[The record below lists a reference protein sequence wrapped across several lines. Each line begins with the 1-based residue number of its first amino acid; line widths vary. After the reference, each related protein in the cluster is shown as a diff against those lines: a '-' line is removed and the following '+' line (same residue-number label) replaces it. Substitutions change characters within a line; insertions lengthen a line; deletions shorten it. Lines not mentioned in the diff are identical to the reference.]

1 MSKKKKRDPI
11 AIVGYSHRLPGEDR
25 GDFWDLLL
33 RGEDLVT
40 EVAPERWSKETYLH
54 PRKSEPGKAYS
65 FASGSVGDISG
76 FDAHFFGISPREAAQ
91 MDPQQ
96 RLLLELSWNAFEKG
110 GIKPSLWRGAKC
122 GVYVGISSTDHVYRC
137 IDDMAWVDS
146 TSATGNTMSI
156 ASNRLSYF
164 FDLRGPSMSVDTAC
178 SSSLVAFHQA
188 CQAINQSDA
197 DSAIVAGVSLHLHPL
212 GFINFSKTSMLSP
225 KGRCTP
231 FDADGD
237 GYARSEG
244 AGVVLLKRLSHAIAD
259 GDQIFAVVAGTGV
272 NCDGKTSS
280 LTVPSAEA
288 QSALLRDVYTKT
300 GIHPDEL
307 SYLEAHGTG
316 TAVGDPIE
324 TSALGTVLGSKRRNS
339 PLPIG
344 SVKSNIGHLEAAS
357 GMAGLTKALLVLQNR
372 SIPPTIHL
380 KKPNPNIRFDEW
392 GLQVVTETTKLP
404 EKGTLTV
411 GINSFGFGGA
421 NAHVI
426 LQSPSES
433 QISSE
438 SLAAPDQSATV
449 SAPLLL
455 SAKTPAA
462 LQAAAVRHLE
472 WMEAN
477 PEVSF
482 YDQAYAA
489 RVSGEWFSE
498 RLAVSGGR
506 EEVLRS
512 LHNLIEHGEDDHVYT
527 GERVRNA
534 TAPIFVFSGN
544 GSQYAGMGRKLL
556 AESSVFRKAIE
567 EVDTLFAQ
575 HADFSLIE
583 TLQNPACEADLERT
597 EVAQPALF
605 AIQVGLVRMLQDRGI
620 SPGGVMGHSVG
631 EVAAAWA
638 CGAMSLEQAV
648 WLIHERSFQQGK
660 TKGLGQMTAVALSQV
675 DVERLLKAI
684 PRSTRPHLAGVNSP
698 KGVTVAGDPKGLSEL
713 ESLLAD
719 QGVRFKRLDLD
730 YAFHSPVMDPI
741 KADLLAGLEGLKPQ
755 KSSIPFYSTVT
766 GKKLNGSKLGA
777 SYWWKNVRQPV
788 RFEEAVQSAIGAG
801 ASIFVEVGPHPVLRS
816 YLLES
821 LNESEVE
828 GLVATPMTRSH
839 PTANQF
845 KRSFYQLLL
854 SGIPYDEEL
863 LFPVRPSR
871 RVTLP
876 SYPWQKES
884 FQTPQTSEGYL
895 LHRRV
900 KEHALLGYRLKED
913 RFAWENHLDLSAF
926 PYLKDHQVGGVVVF
940 PAAGFVEMAL
950 AAGSIRHPS
959 EEIELEDFEIHVPL
973 LLSETHSKT
982 VRLSLEEQSGNF
994 SIKSRDRLSQDR
1006 WVSHVSGRLFPSISA
1021 LTGDGIVNSGRLESR
1036 NTTITGTELYAMASE
1051 VGLEYGEAFR
1061 PISSIHLDTEGVS
1074 LVAKLETPHCLL
1086 EKMEG
1091 YLLHPTYLDGALQ
1104 SLVGLLS
1111 VVSVTGSSMT
1121 AAKAFLPIRA
1131 EKLQLLQRGVVVSS
1145 AEVTVRKH
1153 TRRAILADI
1162 VLKGAD
1168 GTSVA
1173 KVEGMRFRATQL
1185 VIRPSE
1191 RARFLATTLISKPRP
1206 RRRAAEFLTPQDL
1219 CKETALTLSEI
1230 NHSEMQHRVIGETEP
1245 LLEVLCAMYAK
1256 EAIKVVT
1263 SGVSLWHPE
1272 HLLESGAVSKD
1283 QRSFFCNLVEML
1295 KQDGTLTQQG
1305 DGSCKWVEEKHPEQQ
1320 VSSQE
1325 LWKMLIGDHPDS
1337 ATLIRAVGRIGMHL
1351 PEILGGSI
1359 TTSSLLPR
1367 EWSEGFRF
1375 QQPGAY
1381 RDLHISLLSAL
1392 EVFVKRDPQVSRLR
1406 VLWILGNQ
1414 VRGEEFLAPWMKE
1427 NLCDMVLTVPT
1438 AQAEMDLSARM
1449 APYPAVRVEL
1459 YNPFSEVSPSAE
1471 VLGGKFDLIV
1481 VGGEMGALVESGCLP
1496 KLNDLLLPGGVL
1508 SFAEHGPDRVRDF
1521 LFGGGNDWWLI
1532 TESEVAIS
1540 RLRGWMAWENYLEN
1554 VGFVETEFLKRSGN
1568 AAGAESGPFLAFA
1581 QAPLNSSKEKII
1593 ASEEGGS
1600 SEGEEWL
1607 LAFDGE
1613 YSASVAL
1620 AMVPHLEES
1629 HGKCCLQ
1636 SFAQASDTIWSEERI
1651 QESWVSLLAHAGTA
1665 SRGIIFLLGLGEA
1678 SGEIMEAHKKLEER
1692 IMALNSLLKEAT
1704 LQCPG
1709 IPVTV
1714 VTWGSFQHTANAG
1727 AMTASLEAG
1736 LLGFVRVARN
1746 EYIGTPIRILD
1757 VDPRLTSGES
1767 VVEIVSE
1774 LLNSDLE
1781 DEVILHGGS
1790 RSVSRLTVTDPFASE
1805 ATSNSDIALDFSQP
1819 GSFKNLLWR
1828 RSGDK
1833 KLQPGEVEIEVHA
1846 SGLNFRDVMYAMGLL
1861 PDEAL
1866 ESGFAGQTLG
1876 MELSGVVTAVGS
1888 EVELFDKGDEVI
1900 AFAPSAFASRVVTR
1914 REAVMRKPRN
1924 WSFES
1929 AATIPTAFFTVYY
1942 ALEEL
1947 ARVKAGERLLIHGAA
1962 GGVGIAAIQIA
1973 SHFGLEIFATAGSDE
1988 KRDFVKL
1995 LGVDHVLDSRSL
2007 SFANEILSL
2016 TEGEG
2021 VDVILNSLAGEAI
2034 NRNLKILRPFGRFLE
2049 LGKRDFYENSR
2060 IGLRPFRNNI
2070 SYFGI
2075 DADQLMAEDSLLTAR
2090 VFSKIS
2096 DLFEAGVLKPLPYTA
2111 FDASE
2116 VAEAFRFM
2124 QHSRQVGKVV
2134 VRQPVASILSLAQE
2148 PDNARCT
2155 IHVDGTYL
2163 ITGGTSG
2170 FGFQSAEW
2178 LVDRGAKS
2186 LVLTS
2191 RRALLDEHVKE
2202 AVARMESKGVIVTVA
2217 ACDITK
2223 RDDLQRLLVSIRE
2236 WMPPLKGVIHS
2247 AMVIDDS
2254 LLQKMSREQLTRVM
2268 SPKVLGAL
2276 LLDELTRQDPLDL
2289 FVIYS
2294 SATTS
2299 FGNPGQG
2306 AYVAANM
2313 VMESLSTRR
2322 KSEGLPSTCVAWGPI
2337 GDAGYLA
2344 RNEEIREALCSRMG
2358 GMPLRS
2364 GEALAVLDSLAACG
2378 AGNTAWLDLD
2388 WGKLSHFLPS
2398 AAAPRFA
2405 LLRHL
2410 GGEESSSGVDGNN
2423 LRDELSQLDQAELLT
2438 AVTDH
2443 LKHEISKILRIE
2455 AVKLDVKKSLF
2466 EMGMDSLM
2474 GVELVGS
2481 LEANLGIHLPI
2492 LALTEGP
2499 TISKLSERVTAML
2512 ITDNTQEPQL
2522 AGDLSNVEKQVRLLA
2537 SQHGASE
2544 ITQDEITEI
2553 AHTAAAQALR

>member
-1 MSKKKKRDPI
+1 MNKSTAKDPI
-11 AIVGYSHRLPGEDR
+11 VIVGYSHRLPGEDR

-33 RGEDLVT
+33 NGEDLVT
-40 EVAPERWSKETYLH
+40 EVSPDRWAKETYLH

-110 GIKPSLWRGAKC
+110 AIKPSLWRGAKC
-122 GVYVGISSTDHVYRC
+122 GVYVGISSTDHVYCC
-137 IDDMAWVDS
+137 IDDMALVDS

-188 CQAINQSDA
+188 CQAMNQGEA

-244 AGVVLLKRLSHAIAD
+244 AGVVLLKRLSQAIAE

-288 QSALLRDVYTKT
+288 QGALLREVYTKA

-324 TSALGTVLGSKRRNS
+324 TSALGAVLGSKRRNA

-380 KKPNPNIRFDEW
+380 KKPNPNIRFEEW

-404 EKGTLTV
+404 EKGILTV

-426 LQSPSES
+426 LQSPPES
-433 QISSE
+433 QKSAEPLSV
-438 SLAAPDQSATV
+438 PDYSTPL

-498 RLAVSGGR
+498 RLAVEGER
-506 EEVLRS
+506 EEVMRS
-512 LHNLIEHGEDDHVYT
+512 LHNLIEHGEDEHVYI

-534 TAPIFVFSGN
+534 TSPIYVFSGN

-556 AESSVFRKAIE
+556 EESSVFRMAVE

-583 TLQNPACEADLERT
+583 TLENPACEVDLERT

-605 AIQVGLVRMLQDRGI
+605 AIQVGLVRMLEDRGV

-684 PRSTRPHLAGVNSP
+684 PRAFRPHLAGVNSP
-698 KGVTVAGDPKGLSEL
+698 KGVTVAGDPKGLAEL

-741 KADLLAGLEGLKPQ
+741 KADLLTGLEEFKPQ
-755 KSSIPFYSTVT
+755 KGSIPFYSTVT
-766 GKKLNGSKLGA
+766 GKKLNGSKLDA

-788 RFEEAVQSAIGAG
+788 RFEEAVRSAIGAG

-821 LNESEVE
+821 LNESDVE
-828 GLVATPMTRSH
+828 GLVATPMIRSH

-845 KRSFYQLLL
+845 ERSFYQLLL

-871 RVTLP
+871 RVTVP

-895 LHRRV
+895 LHQRV
-900 KEHALLGYRLKED
+900 KEHPLLGYRLKED

-926 PYLKDHQVGGVVVF
+926 PFLKDHQVGGVVVF

-950 AAGSIRHPS
+950 AAGFIRYPS
-959 EEIELEDFEIHVPL
+959 EEIEWEDFEIHAPL

-982 VRLSLEEQSGNF
+982 VRLSLDEQSGNF

-1006 WVSHVSGRLFPSISA
+1006 WVSHVSGRLFPSVSA
-1021 LTGDGIVNSGRLESR
+1021 LTGEWIVNSGPVESR
-1036 NTTITGTELYAMASE
+1036 NMTIAGTQLYAMASE

-1061 PISSIHLDTEGVS
+1061 SISSIHLDAEGVS
-1074 LVAKLETPHCLL
+1074 LIAKLETPDCLL

-1104 SLVGLLS
+1104 ALVGLLS
-1111 VVSVTGSSMT
+1111 VGSERGSSIM

-1131 EKLQLLQRGVVVSS
+1131 EKLRLLQRGAAVSS
-1145 AEVTVRKH
+1145 AEVKVRKH

-1162 VLKGAD
+1162 VLKGGN
-1168 GTSVA
+1168 GTTIA
-1173 KVEGMRFRATQL
+1173 KIEGMRFRATQL

-1206 RRRAAEFLTPQDL
+1206 RRRAVEFLTPQDL

-1230 NHSEMQHRVIGETEP
+1230 NHSEMQQRLIGETEP
-1245 LLEVLCAMYAK
+1245 LLEVLCSTYAK
-1256 EAIKVVT
+1256 EALKVIT
-1263 SGVSLWHPE
+1263 GDVSVWHPE
-1272 HLLESGAVSKD
+1272 HLLESGAVAQG
-1283 QRSFFCNLVEML
+1283 QRSFFCNLVEIL
-1295 KQDGTLTQQG
+1295 KQDGVLTQQG
-1305 DGSCKWVEEKHPEQQ
+1305 DGSYRWGEEHQEQQ

-1351 PEILGGSI
+1351 PKILSGSI
-1359 TTSSLLPR
+1359 SVSTLLPR

-1381 RDLHISLLSAL
+1381 RDLHSSLLSAL
-1392 EVFVKRDPQVSRLR
+1392 EVFVKRSPEVTRLR
-1406 VLWILGNQ
+1406 VLWILGNH

-1427 NLCDMVLTVPT
+1427 NLCEMVLTVPT
-1438 AQAEMDLSARM
+1438 AQAEMDLTARM
-1449 APYPAVRVEL
+1449 NPYPSVRVEH
-1459 YNPFSEVSPSAE
+1459 YNPLANVSPSADAM
-1471 VLGGKFDLIV
+1471 GGEFDLIV
-1481 VGGEMGALVESGCLP
+1481 VGGEMGDLVDKGCFP

-1508 SFAEHGPDRVRDF
+1508 SFAERGPDRVRNF

-1532 TESEVAIS
+1532 TESEDAIS
-1540 RLRGWMAWENYLEN
+1540 RLRGWPAWNNYLGSI
-1554 VGFVETEFLKRSGN
+1554 GFMHTEILKRDDNEEGS
-1568 AAGAESGPFLAFA
+1568 EYGPFLAFA
-1581 QAPLNSSKEKII
+1581 QAPFNDPKKKITT
-1593 ASEEGGS
+1593 SEEEAFSDGD
-1600 SEGEEWL
+1600 EWL
-1607 LAFDGE
+1607 LAFDSE
-1613 YSASVAL
+1613 YSTSIAL
-1620 AMVPHLEES
+1620 AMVPYLEVS
-1629 HGKCCLQ
+1629 DSTCCLK
-1636 SFAQASDTIWSEERI
+1636 SFTNASNEIWSEDLVQNRWE
-1651 QESWVSLLAHAGTA
+1651 SLLAHVGTT
-1665 SRGIIFLLGLGEA
+1665 SRGIIFLLGLGE
-1678 SGEIMEAHKKLEER
+1678 SSDEVMVTHNKLEER
-1692 IMALNSLLKEAT
+1692 IVALNTLLKEAT
-1704 LQCPG
+1704 LKCPG
-1709 IPVTV
+1709 LPVTV
-1714 VTWGSFQHTANAG
+1714 VTSGSFQPG
-1727 AMTASLEAG
+1727 AATGSMTASLEAG

-1746 EYIGTPIRILD
+1746 EYVGTPIRIVD
-1757 VDPRLTSGES
+1757 VDPRFTGEES
-1767 VVEIVSE
+1767 AAEIVSE

-1790 RSVSRLTVTDPFASE
+1790 RSVSRLTVTHPFTSE
-1805 ATSNSDIALDFSQP
+1805 ATSDSDIALDFSQP

-1833 KLQPGEVEIEVHA
+1833 KLKPGEVEIKVHA

-1888 EVELFDKGDEVI
+1888 EVELFDRGDEVI

-1914 REAVMRKPRN
+1914 QEAVMRKPRS

-1947 ARVKAGERLLIHGAA
+1947 ARAKAGERLLIHGAA

-1995 LGVDHVLDSRSL
+1995 LGADHVLDSRSL
-2007 SFANEILSL
+2007 SFADEILSL
-2016 TEGEG
+2016 TGGQG
-2021 VDVILNSLAGEAI
+2021 VDIILNSLAGEAI
-2034 NRNLKILRPFGRFLE
+2034 TRNLKILRPFGRFLE

-2060 IGLRPFRNNI
+2060 VALRPFRNNI

-2075 DADQLMAEDSLLTAR
+2075 DADQLMAEQPELTAR

-2134 VRQPVASILSLAQE
+2134 VRQPVASVLSIAQE
-2148 PDNARCT
+2148 QNNARCT
-2155 IHVDGTYL
+2155 IHADGTYL

-2170 FGFQSAEW
+2170 FGLQSAEW

-2186 LVLTS
+2186 LVLAS
-2191 RRALLDEHVKE
+2191 RRAFLDEQGKE
-2202 AVARMESKGVIVTVA
+2202 AVARMESHGVTVTVA

-2223 RDDLQRLLVSIRE
+2223 REDLHRLLDSIRE
-2236 WMPPLKGVIHS
+2236 WMLPLKGVIHS

-2254 LLQKMSREQLTRVM
+2254 LLQKMSRDQLARVM

-2276 LLDELTRQDPLDL
+2276 LLDELTRQDELDL
-2289 FVIYS
+2289 FVLYS

-2322 KSEGLPSTCVAWGPI
+2322 KAEGLPSTCIAWGPI

-2344 RNEEIREALCSRMG
+2344 RNDKIREALCSRMG

-2364 GEALAVLDSLAACG
+2364 GEALAVLDALAACG

-2388 WGKLSHFLPS
+2388 WGKLSRFLPS
-2398 AAAPRFA
+2398 SSAPRFA

-2410 GGEESSSGVDGNN
+2410 CEEESSSGVAGNN
-2423 LRDELSQLDQAELLT
+2423 LRDELSQLDQEELLT

-2492 LALTEGP
+2492 LVLTEGP

-2512 ITDNTQEPQL
+2512 SSEIPEEPQQSG
-2522 AGDLSNVEKQVRLLA
+2522 ALSNVEEQARLLA
-2537 SQHGASE
+2537 AQHGVSE

-2553 AHTAAAQALR
+2553 AQSAAVEALR

>member
-1 MSKKKKRDPI
+1 MIKKKKQDPI

-40 EVAPERWSKETYLH
+40 EVAPERWAKESFLH
-54 PRKSEPGKAYS
+54 PRKSEPGMAYS

-110 GIKPSLWRGAKC
+110 RIRPSLWRGRKC
-122 GVYVGISSTDHVYRC
+122 GVYVGISSTDHTYRS
-137 IDDMAWVDS
+137 IDDLAMVDS

-188 CQAINQSDA
+188 CQAMNHGEA

-212 GFINFSKTSMLSP
+212 GFINFSKTSMLSK

-244 AGVVLLKRLSHAIAD
+244 AGVVLLKRLSQAIAD

-288 QSALLRDVYTKT
+288 QGALLREVYARA
-300 GIHPDEL
+300 GINPDEL

-324 TSALGTVLGSKRRNS
+324 TSALGAVLGSKRRNG

-372 SIPPTIHL
+372 CVPPTIHL
-380 KKPNPNIRFDEW
+380 KKPNPNIRFEEW

-426 LQSPSES
+426 LQSPTEFQKSP
-433 QISSE
+433 E
-438 SLAAPDQSATV
+438 SLTAPDHSTPL

-462 LQAAAVRHLE
+462 LQATAVRHLE
-472 WMEAN
+472 WMKAN
-477 PEVSF
+477 PEVSL
-482 YDQAYAA
+482 YDQAYAV
-489 RVSGEWFSE
+489 RVSGEWFPE
-498 RLAVSGGR
+498 RLAVEGER
-506 EEVLRS
+506 EEVMRS
-512 LHNLIEHGEDDHVYT
+512 LQNLIEHGEDDHVYT
-527 GERVRNA
+527 GELIRNA

-556 AESSVFRKAIE
+556 EESSVFRMAVE
-567 EVDTLFAQ
+567 EVDALFTQ

-605 AIQVGLVRMLQDRGI
+605 AIQVGLVRMFEDRGV

-675 DVERLLKAI
+675 DVERFLKAL
-684 PRSTRPHLAGVNSP
+684 PRALRPHLAGTNSP
-698 KGVTVAGDPKGLSEL
+698 NGVTVAGDPKGLAEL
-713 ESLLAD
+713 ESLLAA

-741 KADLLAGLEGLKPQ
+741 KADLLTGLEELKSQ
-755 KSSIPFYSTVT
+755 KGSIPFYSTVT
-766 GKKLNGSKLGA
+766 GKKLNGSKLDA

-788 RFEEAVQSAIGAG
+788 RFEEAVQSAIIAG

-816 YLLES
+816 YL
-821 LNESEVE
+821 VE
-828 GLVATPMTRSH
+828 CLKDADVAGLVATPMTRTHS
-839 PTANQF
+839 TANQF
-845 KRSFYQLLL
+845 EKSFYQLLL
-854 SGIPYDEEL
+854 AGIPYDEER
-863 LFPVRPSR
+863 LFPERPSC
-871 RVTLP
+871 RVSLP
-876 SYPWQKES
+876 YYQWQKER
-884 FQTPQTSEGYL
+884 FETPHTGEGYL
-895 LHRRV
+895 LHLRE
-900 KEHALLGYRLKED
+900 KEHPLLGCRLKED
-913 RFAWENHLDLSAF
+913 RFSWENRLDLSAF
-926 PYLKDHQVGGVVVF
+926 PYLKDHQVGGAIVF

-950 AAGSIRHPS
+950 GAGSICHPS

-982 VRLSLEEQSGNF
+982 VRLTLEEQSGIF
-994 SIKSRDRLSQDR
+994 SIKSRDRLSEDR
-1006 WVSHVSGRLFPSISA
+1006 WVSHVSGRLFPSIIDS
-1021 LTGDGIVNSGRLESR
+1021 TVERSVTQDRLENR
-1036 NTTITGTELYAMASE
+1036 NTKITGTDLYAMASD

-1061 PISSIHLDTEGVS
+1061 PISSIHLDADGAA
-1074 LVAKLETPHCLL
+1074 LVAGLETPACLR

-1104 SLVGLLS
+1104 SLVGLLH
-1111 VVSVTGSSMT
+1111 VGSEKESSR
-1121 AAKAFLPIRA
+1121 AAARAFLPIRA
-1131 EKLQLLQRGVVVSS
+1131 DKLKLLLRGVAVSS
-1145 AEVTVRKH
+1145 AEVNVRKH

-1162 VLKGAD
+1162 ILKG
-1168 GTSVA
+1168 GNGMTVA
-1173 KVEGMRFRATQL
+1173 RVEGMRFRATQL

-1219 CKETALTLSEI
+1219 CKESARTLSEMY
-1230 NHSEMQHRVIGETEP
+1230 HSEMQQRLIGETEP
-1245 LLEVLCAMYAK
+1245 LLEVLCATYAR
-1256 EAIKVVT
+1256 EAIEVITGSVPIWNT
-1263 SGVSLWHPE
+1263 DQ
-1272 HLLESGAVSKD
+1272 LLESGALAQV

-1295 KQDGTLTQQG
+1295 IQDGLLTQQG
-1305 DGSCKWVEEKHPEQQ
+1305 DGSYRWGDEEQGRR

-1351 PEILGGSI
+1351 PEILSGSI
-1359 TTSSLLPR
+1359 SASALLPR
-1367 EWSEGFRF
+1367 EWSDGFRF

-1381 RDLHISLLSAL
+1381 RDLHSSLLSAL
-1392 EVFVKRDPQVSRLR
+1392 EGFVKKSPEVIRLR
-1406 VLWILGNQ
+1406 VLWILGNH
-1414 VRGEEFLAPWMKE
+1414 VRGEEFVAPWMKE
-1427 NLCDMVLTVPT
+1427 NLCEMVLTVPT
-1438 AQAEMDLSARM
+1438 VQAEMDLSARM
-1449 APYPAVRVEL
+1449 GPYPAVRVEL
-1459 YNPFSEVSPSAE
+1459 YNPIADTSPSAE
-1471 VLGGKFDLIV
+1471 KLGGKFDLIV
-1481 VGGEMGALVESGCLP
+1481 VGGEMGALVESGCFS

-1508 SFAEHGPDRVRDF
+1508 SFAEQGPDRVRDF

-1532 TESEVAIS
+1532 TESEEAIS
-1540 RLRGWMAWENYLEN
+1540 RLRGWMSWENYLEG
-1554 VGFVETEFLKRSGN
+1554 VGFVETQFLKRSGN
-1568 AAGAESGPFLAFA
+1568 DAGAESGPFIAFA
-1581 QAPLNSSKEKII
+1581 RAPLNSPKEKII
-1593 ASEEGGS
+1593 VSEEEGS
-1600 SEGEEWL
+1600 SEGDEWL

-1613 YSASVAL
+1613 HSASIAL

-1636 SFAQASDTIWSEERI
+1636 SFAQASDAIWSEERI
-1651 QESWVSLLAHAGTA
+1651 QQSWVSLLADAGTA

-1678 SGEIMEAHKKLEER
+1678 SDEIMEAQKKLEER
-1692 IMALNSLLKEAT
+1692 IVALNTLLKEAT
-1704 LQCPG
+1704 LHCPG

-1714 VTWGSFQHTANAG
+1714 VTSGSFQQGATAG
-1727 AMTASLEAG
+1727 EITASLEAG

-1746 EYIGTPIRILD
+1746 EYVGTPIRILD
-1757 VDPRLTSGES
+1757 LDPCLSGGES
-1767 VVEIVSE
+1767 VAEIVSE
-1774 LLNSDLE
+1774 LLNPDQE
-1781 DEVILHGGS
+1781 DEVILREGV

-1805 ATSNSDIALDFSQP
+1805 ATSDSDIALDFSQP

-1828 RSGDK
+1828 RSAER
-1833 KLQPGEVEIEVHA
+1833 KLQPGEVEIKVHA
-1846 SGLNFRDVMYAMGLL
+1846 SGLNFRDVMYSMGLL

-1900 AFAPSAFASRVVTR
+1900 AFAPSAFASRAVTR
-1914 REAVMRKPRN
+1914 QEAVMRKPRG

-1947 ARVKAGERLLIHGAA
+1947 ARAKAGERLLIHGAA

-1995 LGVDHVLDSRSL
+1995 LGADHVLDSRSL
-2007 SFANEILSL
+2007 LFADEILAL
-2016 TEGEG
+2016 TGGAG
-2021 VDVILNSLAGEAI
+2021 VDIILNSLAGEAI

-2060 IGLRPFRNNI
+2060 VGLRPFRNNI

-2075 DADQLMAEDSLLTAR
+2075 DADQLMAEQQKLTAR
-2090 VFSKIS
+2090 IFSKIS
-2096 DLFEAGVLKPLPYTA
+2096 DLFELGVLKPLPYTA

-2124 QHSRQVGKVV
+2124 QHSRQIGKVV
-2134 VRQPVASILSLAQE
+2134 IRQPITSLLPLAQD
-2148 PDNARCT
+2148 PSYVGCK
-2155 IHVDGTYL
+2155 IHADGTYL
-2163 ITGGTSG
+2163 VTGGTSG
-2170 FGFQSAEW
+2170 FGLQSAEW

-2186 LVLTS
+2186 LVLAS
-2191 RRALLDEHVKE
+2191 RRALLDEQGKE
-2202 AVARMESKGVIVTVA
+2202 AVARMESQGVTVTVA

-2223 RDDLQRLLVSIRE
+2223 REDVQGLLDSIRE

-2254 LLQKMSREQLTRVM
+2254 LLQKMSRDQLTRVM

-2276 LLDELTRQDPLDL
+2276 LLDQLTRQDPLDL
-2289 FVIYS
+2289 FVLYS

-2313 VMESLSTRR
+2313 VMESLSARR
-2322 KSEGLPSTCVAWGPI
+2322 KAEGLPSTCVAWGPI

-2344 RNEEIREALCSRMG
+2344 RNEQIREALCSRMG

-2364 GEALAVLDSLAACG
+2364 GEALAVLDSLAAHG
-2378 AGNTAWLDLD
+2378 IANTAWLDLD
-2388 WGKLSHFLPS
+2388 WGRLSRFLHS

-2410 GGEESSSGVDGNN
+2410 GGEDSSSGVEGSN
-2423 LRDELSQLDQAELLT
+2423 LRDEFSQLDQEELLT

-2455 AVKLDVKKSLF
+2455 AAKLDVKKSLF

-2512 ITDNTQEPQL
+2512 NTDNPEEPQQV
-2522 AGDLSNVEKQVRLLA
+2522 GDLTNVEEQVRLLA

-2544 ITQDEITEI
+2544 ISQEELTEI
-2553 AHTAAAQALR
+2553 VHAAAAEASR